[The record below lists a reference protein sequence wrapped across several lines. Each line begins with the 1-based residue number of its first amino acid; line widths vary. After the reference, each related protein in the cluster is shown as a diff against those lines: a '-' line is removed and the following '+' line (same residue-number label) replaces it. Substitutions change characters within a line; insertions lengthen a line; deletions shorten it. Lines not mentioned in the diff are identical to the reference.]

1 MAHELGQAHTQ
12 MGFELLQPYDK
23 EFNAAITTIE
33 PIKKTIK
40 RQSVVLIA
48 SGIAF

>member
-23 EFNAAITTIE
+23 ELMQPNYN
-33 PIKKTIK
+33 
-40 RQSVVLIA
+40 
-48 SGIAF
+48 